1 MRWGRREWLV
11 AGLVILLLTGLAL
24 ALRARRSAEVAMARP
39 TETPLLP
46 TAVPASPT
54 WTPFPT
60 ATPTSTQTPSPTPTP
75 TPPGGGGSIV
85 YAWNN
90 DLRAV
95 DVTTGQITR
104 LTFDPGPERDPA
116 LSPDGRSLAFSAR
129 WEANWDVYRLDLGDG
144 NVVRLTDHPD
154 YDGHPA
160 WSPDSSLIAF
170 ETLRGGDL
178 DIYLISAAGGQ
189 ARPLVD
195 SAAAETSP
203 SWSPDGRWL
212 VYSAHVAGQRD
223 LYLLPLTGG
232 EPINLTRSPA
242 QHEDDPVFSPDGSEL
257 AYSVGLG
264 GERTLVVASVDLEA
278 GRLITVS
285 ARLVGSGAGP
295 AWSPDGG
302 SLAVQVPSR
311 RAPRLQV
318 IGVTGFSR
326 TMLTFQSG
334 ASDVLSDGPAW
345 GRGALPQAAI
355 ERALAA
361 PPTPEPT
368 PLYVEVVAPTPTAPP
383 YYSFVRLLVRTNGP
397 YLSDRV
403 DDSFRALRQRV
414 IEETGYDYLS
424 VFGDMWR
431 GIDAYARPGQ
441 SERSWHKAGRAFDI
455 NQGPYGP
462 GQDVVIVLE
471 TFGRRVFWRVYFRTA
486 RQDGTQG
493 EPLRVAPWNW
503 SARPGPDGTPT
514 GGAPSFVIPSGYW
527 LDFTALAA
535 EYGWHSVAALRRWQT
550 YYPDTDWWHFQ
561 KTDGLSWVEAM
572 REVYPQEEIEEVFG
586 LR

>member
-1 MRWGRREWLV
+1 MRWASQRKWLI
-11 AGLVILLLTGLAL
+11 AGLAVLLLTGLAL
-24 ALRARRSAEVAMARP
+24 ALRSRRLTELSMVKPTGTPAPLTVA
-39 TETPLLP
+39 L
-46 TAVPASPT
+46 ASPT
-54 WTPFPT
+54 LTPTPT
-60 ATPTSTQTPSPTPTP
+60 ATPTATEMPTPTP
-75 TPPGGGGSIV
+75 TPTPAGGGGSIV
-85 YAWNN
+85 YAWDG
-90 DLRAV
+90 DLVAA
-95 DVTTGQITR
+95 DVTTGEIAR
-104 LTFDPGPERDPA
+104 LTFDPDPERDPA
-116 LSPDGRSLAFSAR
+116 LSPDGRRLAFAAR
-129 WEANWDVYRLDLGDG
+129 RGANWDLYRLDLGNG
-144 NVVRLTDHPD
+144 SVVRLTEHPD
-154 YDGHPA
+154 YDGHPS
-160 WSPDSSLIAF
+160 WSPNGDMIAF

-178 DIYLISAAGGQ
+178 DIYLLPAEGGE

-195 SAAAETSP
+195 SPAAETSP

-223 LYLLPLTGG
+223 LYLIPLAGG
-232 EPINLTRSPA
+232 EPINLTASPA
-242 QHEDDPVFSPDGSEL
+242 QHEDEPAFSPDGREL

-264 GERTLVVASVDLEA
+264 GERMLYVAPMDLTA
-278 GRLITVS
+278 GRLITASV
-285 ARLVGSGAGP
+285 RLVGTGAGP

-302 SLAVQVPSR
+302 SLVAHAPLR
-311 RAPRLQV
+311 RSPRLQV
-318 IGVTGFSR
+318 IETAGFNRSV
-326 TMLTFQSG
+326 LTFQADLLFG
-334 ASDVLSDGPAW
+334 GLAW
-345 GRGALPQAAI
+345 GQERLPQTAI
-355 ERALAA
+355 ERARTA
-361 PPTPEPT
+361 PPTLQPT
-368 PLYVEVVAPTPTAPP
+368 PLYVEVIAPTPTAPP
-383 YYSFVRLLVRTNGP
+383 YYRFVRLPVRTHGP

-414 IEETGYDYLS
+414 IDETGYDYLS

-431 GIDAYARPGQ
+431 GIDASACPGQ

-471 TFGRRVFWRVYFRTA
+471 TFGGRVFWRVYFRTA

-493 EPLRVAPWNW
+493 EPLRAAPWNW
-503 SARPGPDGTPT
+503 SAQSGPDGAPT

-535 EYGWHSVAALRRWQT
+535 EYGWHSVAALRRWRT

-572 REVYPQEEIEEVFG
+572 REVYPEEEIEEVFG

>member
-1 MRWGRREWLV
+1 MRGVGRRRWLL
-11 AGLVILLLTGLAL
+11 AGLAVVLLTGLAL
-24 ALRARRSAEVAMARP
+24 VLRSRRLAEVTMARP
-39 TETPLLP
+39 TETPLLL
-46 TAVPASPT
+46 TAILASPT
-54 WTPFPT
+54 RTPLPT
-60 ATPTSTQTPSPTPTP
+60 ATPTATDTPTATPTP
-75 TPPGGGGSIV
+75 TPAGGGGSIV
-85 YAWNN
+85 YAQDG
-90 DLRAV
+90 DLVAV
-95 DVTTGQITR
+95 DVTTGRVVR
-104 LTFDPGPERDPA
+104 LTFDSAPEFGPA
-116 LSPDGRSLAFSAR
+116 LSPDGHSLAFSAR
-129 WEANWDVYRLDLGDG
+129 QQANWDLYRLNLGNG
-144 NVVRLTDHPD
+144 SVVRLTGHPD
-154 YDGHPA
+154 YDGHPS
-160 WSPDSSLIAF
+160 WSPDGSLIAF

-178 DIYLISAAGGQ
+178 DIYLIPAGGGE

-195 SAAAETSP
+195 SPAAETSP

-223 LYLLPLTGG
+223 LYLIPVAGG
-232 EPINLTRSPA
+232 EPVNLTDSPD
-242 QHEDDPVFSPDGSEL
+242 QHEDEPAFSPDGREL

-264 GERTLVVASVDLEA
+264 GERTLYVAPIDLTA
-278 GRLITVS
+278 GRLITAS
-285 ARLVGSGAGP
+285 ARLVGQGAAP

-302 SLAVQVPSR
+302 SLVAHAPSR
-311 RAPRLQV
+311 RSPRVQV
-318 IGVTGFSR
+318 IEIAGVGRSL
-326 TMLTFQSG
+326 LTFQADLLFG
-334 ASDVLSDGPAW
+334 GPAW
-345 GRGALPQAAI
+345 GRRPLPQAAV

-383 YYSFVRLLVRTNGP
+383 YYRFVRLPVRTNGP

-414 IEETGYDYLS
+414 IDETGYDYLS

-503 SARPGPDGTPT
+503 SAQPGPDGRPT
-514 GGAPSFVIPSGYW
+514 GGAPSYVIPPGYW

-535 EYGWHSVAALRRWQT
+535 GYGWQAVSALRRWQT